1 MPRPTSDVHA
11 FEAHATDADLDDL
24 RARLAAAR
32 LPEAETV
39 YRAAPDPRRWEQ
51 GVPLADLVDVV
62 NYWRTG
68 YDWRSFEARLDR
80 IGQFRTTIDD
90 LGIHFL
96 HRRSARADATPL
108 ILTHG
113 WPGSVAEF
121 VDVVDELAD
130 PEDADAPA
138 FHVVVPSLPGFGY
151 SDKPATTGWGTEKI
165 AAAWVELMGRL
176 GYSKFAA
183 HGGDWGGVI
192 TTVLGG
198 RFPAHVLGIHTTF
211 AEAPPGLTTDGLTAA
226 EREWTEETRDFWR
239 HRAAYAKQQA
249 TRPQTIGYSLVDSPV
264 GLLAWILDKFA
275 EWSDTEDSPF
285 ETISRDSILDDVT
298 LYWLT
303 RTGASSARI
312 YYESHNSLD
321 PELRVDVP
329 SAITM
334 YPRDIEKY
342 PRAVGA
348 GAVPAD
354 RPMEGT
360 RKRGTFP
367 VAGGSRVFRRRSA
380 GGPRGRAGRSSV
392 NAAGAAPEPCTP
404 PPRTARRPPS
414 SPPGRAAHRA
424 AARPAAPPVSGSS
437 IARTAPMPAGCAA
450 QPGEEGR
457 VGHRGRHDDERAASS
472 TAVPVRSPSC
482 PPGR

>member
-1 MPRPTSDVHA
+1 MSRPTSDVQV

-24 RARLAAAR
+24 RLRLASAR

-39 YRAAPDPRRWEQ
+39 HGAAPGPRRWDQ
-51 GVPLADLVDVV
+51 GVPLADLIDLV
-62 NYWRTG
+62 NYWRTR
-68 YDWRSFEARLDR
+68 YDWRTFEKRLDR
-80 IGQFRTTIDD
+80 IGQFRTTIDG

-96 HRRSARADATPL
+96 HRRSTRADATPL
-108 ILTHG
+108 IMTHG
-113 WPGSVAEF
+113 WPGSIAEF
-121 VDVVDELAD
+121 TDVVEELAD
-130 PEDADAPA
+130 PKDADAPA
-138 FHVVVPSLPGFGY
+138 FHVVAPSLPGFGY

-176 GYSKFAA
+176 GYSRFLA
-183 HGGDWGGVI
+183 HGGDWGGNI

-211 AEAPPGLTTDGLTAA
+211 AEAPPGLPTDGLTAV
-226 EREWTEETRDFWR
+226 ERRWTEETRDFWH

-285 ETISRDSILDDVT
+285 ETMSRDRVLDDVT

-321 PELRVDVP
+321 PRLRVDVP

-334 YPRDIEKY
+334 YPRDVEK
-342 PRAVGA
+342 
-348 GAVPAD
+348 
-354 RPMEGT
+354 
-360 RKRGTFP
+360 
-367 VAGGSRVFRRRSA
+367 S
-380 GGPRGRAGRSSV
+380 
-392 NAAGAAPEPCTP
+392 
-404 PPRTARRPPS
+404 PRTWAQERYRRIVRWNSPGSGGHFPS
-414 SPPGRAAHRA
+414 LEVPEYFVQDLREGLAAVLAAHR
-424 AARPAAPPVSGSS
+424 
-437 IARTAPMPAGCAA
+437 
-450 QPGEEGR
+450 
-457 VGHRGRHDDERAASS
+457 
-472 TAVPVRSPSC
+472 
-482 PPGR
+482 

>member
-1 MPRPTSDVHA
+1 MPGDVHA
-11 FEAHATDADLDDL
+11 FETHASDADLDDL

-32 LPEAETV
+32 LPEPETV
-39 YRAAPDPRRWEQ
+39 HRSASGPLRWDQ

-68 YDWRSFEARLDR
+68 YDWRAFEERLNG

-96 HRRSARADATPL
+96 HRRSAHADATPL

-113 WPGSVAEF
+113 WPGSIAEF
-121 VDVVDELAD
+121 IDVVDELAH
-130 PEDADAPA
+130 PKDADAAA

-151 SDKPATTGWGTEKI
+151 SDKPATTGWGTERI

-176 GYSKFAA
+176 GYSRFAA
-183 HGGDWGGVI
+183 HGGDWGGNI

-198 RFPAHVLGIHTTF
+198 RFPAQVLGIHTTF
-211 AEAPPGLTTDGLTAA
+211 AEGPPGLTTAGLTAV
-226 EREWTEETRDFWR
+226 ERTWAEETHDFWR

-285 ETISRDSILDDVT
+285 ETISRDRVLDDVT

-303 RTGASSARI
+303 RTGASAARI

-321 PELRVDVP
+321 PGLRVDVP

-334 YPRDIEKY
+334 YPRDVEKC
-342 PRAVGA
+342 PRAWAQERYRQIVRWGS
-348 GAVPAD
+348 P
-354 RPMEGT
+354 E
-360 RKRGTFP
+360 
-367 VAGGSRVFRRRSA
+367 AGGHFPSLEVPGYFVKDLRE
-380 GGPRGRAGRSSV
+380 GL
-392 NAAGAAPEPCTP
+392 AA
-404 PPRTARRPPS
+404 
-414 SPPGRAAHRA
+414 
-424 AARPAAPPVSGSS
+424 VL
-437 IARTAPMPAGCAA
+437 
-450 QPGEEGR
+450 
-457 VGHRGRHDDERAASS
+457 AAS
-472 TAVPVRSPSC
+472 R
-482 PPGR
+482 

>member
-1 MPRPTSDVHA
+1 MPRPTSDVQA

-39 YRAAPDPRRWEQ
+39 HRAAPGRRRWEQ

-68 YDWRSFEARLDR
+68 YNWRSFEERLNQ
-80 IGQFRTTIDD
+80 IGQFRTTVDD

-108 ILTHG
+108 LLTHG
-113 WPGSVAEF
+113 WPGSIAEF

-130 PEDADAPA
+130 PKAADAPA
-138 FHVVVPSLPGFGY
+138 FHVVAPSLPGFGY
-151 SDKPATTGWGTEKI
+151 SDKPTATGWGTERI

-176 GYSKFAA
+176 GYREFVA
-183 HGGDWGGVI
+183 HGGDWGGNI

-198 RFPAHVLGIHTTF
+198 RFPAHVLGIHTLF
-211 AEAPPGLTTDGLTAA
+211 AEAPPGLTADGLTAV
-226 EREWTEETRDFWR
+226 ERRWTEETHDFWR

-275 EWSDTEDSPF
+275 EWSDTDDSPF
-285 ETISRDSILDDVT
+285 ETISRDRILDDVT

-334 YPRDIEKY
+334 YPRDIEKS
-342 PRAVGA
+342 PRPWAQERYRQIVRWTEPEIGGHFPSLEVPEYFVRDLQEGLAAVLA
-348 GAVPAD
+348 A
-354 RPMEGT
+354 
-360 RKRGTFP
+360 KR
-367 VAGGSRVFRRRSA
+367 
-380 GGPRGRAGRSSV
+380 
-392 NAAGAAPEPCTP
+392 
-404 PPRTARRPPS
+404 
-414 SPPGRAAHRA
+414 
-424 AARPAAPPVSGSS
+424 
-437 IARTAPMPAGCAA
+437 
-450 QPGEEGR
+450 
-457 VGHRGRHDDERAASS
+457 
-472 TAVPVRSPSC
+472 
-482 PPGR
+482 

>member
-1 MPRPTSDVHA
+1 MSVHA
-11 FEAHATDADLDDL
+11 FEAHAPDADLDEL

-39 YRAAPDPRRWEQ
+39 ERRWGQ

-62 NYWRTG
+62 DYWRTG
-68 YDWRSFEARLDR
+68 YDWRSFEDRLNR
-80 IGQFRTTIDD
+80 IGQFRTTIDG

-108 ILTHG
+108 LLTHG

-121 VDVVDELAD
+121 ADVVDELAD
-130 PEDADAPA
+130 PEDVSKPA
-138 FHVVVPSLPGFGY
+138 FHVVAPSLPGFGY

-176 GYSKFAA
+176 GYREFTA
-183 HGGDWGGVI
+183 HGGDWGGNI

-198 RFPAHVLGIHTTF
+198 RFPEHVLGIHTTF
-211 AEAPPGLTTDGLTAA
+211 AEGPPGLSTDGLTAT
-226 EREWTEETRDFWR
+226 ERAWAEETRHFWR

-285 ETISRDSILDDVT
+285 ETISRDRILDDVT

-303 RTGASSARI
+303 RTGASAARI

-329 SAITM
+329 AAITV

-342 PRAVGA
+342 PRPWAQERYRRIVRWNAPAKGGHFPSLEVPGYFVEDLREGLAAVL
-348 GAVPAD
+348 AV
-354 RPMEGT
+354 
-360 RKRGTFP
+360 
-367 VAGGSRVFRRRSA
+367 SS
-380 GGPRGRAGRSSV
+380 RAG
-392 NAAGAAPEPCTP
+392 T
-404 PPRTARRPPS
+404 
-414 SPPGRAAHRA
+414 SPPGAGRCP
-424 AARPAAPPVSGSS
+424 AR
-437 IARTAPMPAGCAA
+437 
-450 QPGEEGR
+450 
-457 VGHRGRHDDERAASS
+457 
-472 TAVPVRSPSC
+472 
-482 PPGR
+482 

>member
-1 MPRPTSDVHA
+1 MPGDVHA
-11 FEAHATDADLDDL
+11 FETHASDADLDDL

-32 LPEAETV
+32 LPEPETV
-39 YRAAPDPRRWEQ
+39 HRSASGPLRWDQ

-68 YDWRSFEARLDR
+68 YDWRAFEERLNG

-96 HRRSARADATPL
+96 HRRSAHADATPL

-113 WPGSVAEF
+113 WPGSIAEF
-121 VDVVDELAD
+121 IDVVDELAH
-130 PEDADAPA
+130 PKDADAAA

-151 SDKPATTGWGTEKI
+151 SDKPATTGWGTERI
-165 AAAWVELMGRL
+165 AAAWVEIMGRL
-176 GYSKFAA
+176 GYSRFAA
-183 HGGDWGGVI
+183 HGGDWGGNI

-198 RFPAHVLGIHTTF
+198 RFPAQVLGIHTTF
-211 AEAPPGLTTDGLTAA
+211 AEGPPGLTTAGLTAV
-226 EREWTEETRDFWR
+226 ERTWAEETHDFWR

-285 ETISRDSILDDVT
+285 ETISRDRVLDDVT

-303 RTGASSARI
+303 RTGASAARI

-321 PELRVDVP
+321 PGLRVDVP

-334 YPRDIEKY
+334 YPRDVEKC
-342 PRAVGA
+342 PRAWAQERYRQIVRWGYPETGGHFPSLEVPGYFVKDLREGLA
-348 GAVPAD
+348 AVL
-354 RPMEGT
+354 
-360 RKRGTFP
+360 
-367 VAGGSRVFRRRSA
+367 
-380 GGPRGRAGRSSV
+380 
-392 NAAGAAPEPCTP
+392 
-404 PPRTARRPPS
+404 
-414 SPPGRAAHRA
+414 
-424 AARPAAPPVSGSS
+424 
-437 IARTAPMPAGCAA
+437 
-450 QPGEEGR
+450 
-457 VGHRGRHDDERAASS
+457 AAS
-472 TAVPVRSPSC
+472 R
-482 PPGR
+482 

>member
-1 MPRPTSDVHA
+1 MPRPTDAVQA

-39 YRAAPDPRRWEQ
+39 RGAAPGPGRWAQ
-51 GVPLADLVDVV
+51 GVPLADLVELVD
-62 NYWRTG
+62 YWRTG
-68 YDWRSFEARLDR
+68 YDWRSFEERLDR
-80 IGQFRTTIDD
+80 IGQFRTTIDE

-113 WPGSVAEF
+113 WPGSIAEF
-121 VDVVDELAD
+121 VDVIDELAD
-130 PEDADAPA
+130 PEDAGAPA

-165 AAAWVELMGRL
+165 ATAWVELMGRL
-176 GYSKFAA
+176 GYRRFAA

-192 TTVLGG
+192 TTILGG
-198 RFPAHVLGIHTTF
+198 RFPAHVLGIHTTT
-211 AEAPPGLTTDGLTAA
+211 AQAPPGLPTDGLTAA
-226 EREWTEETRDFWR
+226 ELEWTEETRDFWR

-275 EWSDTEDSPF
+275 EWTDTEDSPF
-285 ETISRDSILDDVT
+285 ETISRDRVLDDVT

-321 PELRVDVP
+321 PGLRVDVP
-329 SAITM
+329 SAISV

-342 PRAVGA
+342 PRALAQERYRRIVRWNAPETGGHFPSLEVPGYFVKDLREGLA
-348 GAVPAD
+348 AVLAAD
-354 RPMEGT
+354 R
-360 RKRGTFP
+360 
-367 VAGGSRVFRRRSA
+367 
-380 GGPRGRAGRSSV
+380 
-392 NAAGAAPEPCTP
+392 
-404 PPRTARRPPS
+404 
-414 SPPGRAAHRA
+414 
-424 AARPAAPPVSGSS
+424 
-437 IARTAPMPAGCAA
+437 
-450 QPGEEGR
+450 
-457 VGHRGRHDDERAASS
+457 
-472 TAVPVRSPSC
+472 
-482 PPGR
+482 